1 MSIYV
6 KFSEKYFVIFSLV
19 FFTGGFIPH
28 IPQGN
33 PISQLIPILPFI
45 IQTIVTI
52 LIILRWKK
60 VLRLV
65 IKEKLLWILMAIVI
79 ASALASD
86 QPMLAFYRPE
96 NFHGLAFGVIP
107 LLQVT
112 LFGVYFAARYSLK
125 EQLEILAWVFGIVA
139 MSSLVVGAV
148 LPRYGVMGMGNVIT
162 IEDFVHTG
170 AWRGIFIHKQVLGI
184 TMLISVLVFL
194 FFTASNSRTERWIG
208 WTGFSISVGL
218 ILLTNGKSALVIL
231 LTLLILIPPYRA
243 LRWNYKLVLP
253 FFITIVLL
261 GGGLATLL
269 TANLESILTAL
280 GKDATLSG
288 RTEFWPSILEKI
300 WERPWLGYGY
310 GVFWRGWEGPS
321 ADIWYMNRIKPTHA
335 HNGFFNIAL
344 SFGLLGLAVFLLS
357 YLTACLQAVSWIR
370 LTKTAEGLAPL
381 LYLTSIVLPN
391 ITETFLMQEDIFWIL
406 YVTTVLSMH
415 NKRVNLLESQGFWQD
430 KEIRVSLGR
439 EARI

>member
-1 MSIYV
+1 MPIYA
-6 KFSEKYFVIFSLV
+6 KLAEKVFVIFSLV

-28 IPQGN
+28 IPFGS
-33 PISQLIPILPFI
+33 PISPIIPLIPFI
-45 IQTIVTI
+45 IQTIVSI

-79 ASALASD
+79 ASAIASD

-96 NFHGLAFGVIP
+96 NFHSLAFGVIP

-125 EQLEILAWVFGIVA
+125 DQLEILAWVFGIVA
-139 MSSLVVGAV
+139 ISSLVVGAV
-148 LPRYGVMGMGNVIT
+148 LPKYGVMGRGNVIT
-162 IEDFVHTG
+162 LEDYVHTG
-170 AWRGIFIHKQVLGI
+170 AWRGIFVHKQALGS
-184 TMLISVLVFL
+184 TMLLSVLIFL
-194 FFTASNSRTERWIG
+194 FFTTSNNRTQRWIG
-208 WTGFSISVGL
+208 WTGFSISVEL
-218 ILLTNGKSALVIL
+218 IILTNGKSALVIL
-231 LTLLILIPPYRA
+231 LTLLILIPLYRA

-253 FFITIVLL
+253 FFIIIVLV

-269 TANLESILTAL
+269 TANLETILGAL

-288 RTEFWPSILEKI
+288 RTEFWPSILEKM

-321 ADIWYMNRIKPTHA
+321 ADIWYINRIKPTHA
-335 HNGFFNIAL
+335 HNGFLNIAL
-344 SFGLLGLAVFLLS
+344 SFGLLGLGVFLLS
-357 YLTACLQAVSWIR
+357 FLTTCLQGVIWIR

-381 LYLTSIVLPN
+381 LYLTYMVLPN
-391 ITETFLMQEDIFWIL
+391 ITESYLMQEDIFWIL

-415 NKRVNLLESQGFWQD
+415 NKSINLIKSEELFSD
-430 KEIRVSLGR
+430 KELRVGLGR
-439 EARI
+439 EARV